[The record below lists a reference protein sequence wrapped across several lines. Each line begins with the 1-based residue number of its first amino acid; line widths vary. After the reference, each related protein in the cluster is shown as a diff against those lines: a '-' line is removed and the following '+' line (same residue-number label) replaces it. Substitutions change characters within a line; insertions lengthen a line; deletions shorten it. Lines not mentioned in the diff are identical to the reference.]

1 MTTIEIIIQVSTLI
15 ASVGIITG
23 IITTNLKKWLA
34 KEILDLK
41 KTVKE
46 MDYNS
51 CKNYLTDFLTDLKK
65 GQPKTEVQVERACE
79 VWKHYKDELN
89 GNSYIERDWIEYMV
103 VKK

>member
-41 KTVKE
+41 KQ
-46 MDYNS
+46 
-51 CKNYLTDFLTDLKK
+51 LKK
-65 GQPKTEVQVERACE
+65 WIIIVAKT
-79 VWKHYKDELN
+79 
-89 GNSYIERDWIEYMV
+89 I
-103 VKK
+103 